1 MKKFI
6 ASLAI
11 VATFVSCTDTSSNPA
26 PKPAVDTAKKM
37 VDTAKKMV
45 DTTKKAVDTTKKA
58 TVPVTPAKPAATD
71 TTKKVPAKK

>member
-26 PKPAVDTAKKM
+26 PKPA